1 MRFVDSNVFIYVL
14 VKSPRDDYVI
24 AKRIL
29 QKQAYFDYKLRK
41 YISRYLNFHA
51 LSIKSDIPTK

>member
-1 MRFVDSNVFIYVL
+1 MRFVDSNIFIYVL

-29 QKQAYFDYKLRK
+29 QRIEEGEKAVTNTAWT
-41 YISRYLNFHA
+41 S
-51 LSIKSDIPTK
+51 STP